1 MEGLEIGCLVV
12 CISGIKSG
20 FKTREDVEQN
30 VGVVVDYVFDVH
42 TCQIL
47 VEVDWGETGKSRH
60 SPESLEMV
68 EVVDAS
74 IH

>member
-20 FKTREDVEQN
+20 FKTREDAVQDI
-30 VGVVVDYVFDVH
+30 GVVVDYIFDVP
-42 TCQIL
+42 TCEIL
-47 VEVDWGETGKSRH
+47 VVVDWGETGKCLH

-68 EVVDAS
+68 EDL